1 MIEFLVNEL
10 IEQGGEC
17 LIQTEDAD
25 QMVSFSFYLTIKK
38 LSFQRGNLKEIS
50 EEFNILQNK
59 YMGLENKHQ
68 EEMRLMKLEVN
79 NIILA
84 YNLQAL
90 GEKVSLKNVHLSF
103 FL

>member
-1 MIEFLVNEL
+1 M
-10 IEQGGEC
+10 
-17 LIQTEDAD
+17 
-25 QMVSFSFYLTIKK
+25 
-38 LSFQRGNLKEIS
+38 GNLKEIS

-59 YMGLENKHQ
+59 FMGLENKHQ

-90 GEKVSLKNVHLSF
+90 DEKVSLKTFIYRF
-103 FL
+103 FYDFGTWPLIFLFSTTRLLLKDR